1 MRSDKW
7 KTNHACKCIAS
18 NVITD
23 GDSLRILLQKSI
35 YSYGK
40 AVKLFEDIKGDS
52 MYHFHISMKAE
63 NAEYK
68 VVFTCL
74 DEKKVQLTRG
84 YLKEKDR
91 IVTPENTTVIEI
103 SVIGFA
109 KNQEGVVSAENIEL
123 DYIGPYEARLVTV
136 ATVGVDYETD
146 VPRTFEKNMTQNL
159 ERIDDIMREKKTDL
173 VVLTECVYS
182 RCVQCTVE
190 EGALSLTDEPI
201 RRFQAKAKEHGT
213 YLAFSIREKRDGRL
227 YNTGVLID
235 RKGNIAGTYSKTH
248 LTLSEYEEGLVPGED
263 IPVFQTDFGTVGI
276 AICWDMFF
284 PEMAKIYHL
293 EGADIICYPTAGF
306 DKERVDVR
314 ACDNGSFVITSAVH
328 ERCES
333 RIISPEGE
341 TLGDASEKGY
351 AIATI
356 DLNKP
361 YYLFWLSC
369 PSYTTRKNMY
379 LHERRPDLYKRY
391 NNITKL

>member
-1 MRSDKW
+1 MCLAVSSCDISLSV
-7 KTNHACKCIAS
+7 NQHPCIIQPA
-18 NVITD
+18 
-23 GDSLRILLQKSI
+23 
-35 YSYGK
+35 
-40 AVKLFEDIKGDS
+40 
-52 MYHFHISMKAE
+52 IS
-63 NAEYK
+63 
-68 VVFTCL
+68 
-74 DEKKVQLTRG
+74 
-84 YLKEKDR
+84 
-91 IVTPENTTVIEI
+91 
-103 SVIGFA
+103 
-109 KNQEGVVSAENIEL
+109 
-123 DYIGPYEARLVTV
+123 
-136 ATVGVDYETD
+136 
-146 VPRTFEKNMTQNL
+146 
-159 ERIDDIMREKKTDL
+159 
-173 VVLTECVYS
+173 
-182 RCVQCTVE
+182 
-190 EGALSLTDEPI
+190 
-201 RRFQAKAKEHGT
+201 
-213 YLAFSIREKRDGRL
+213 
-227 YNTGVLID
+227 
-235 RKGNIAGTYSKTH
+235 
-248 LTLSEYEEGLVPGED
+248 
-263 IPVFQTDFGTVGI
+263 
-276 AICWDMFF
+276 FF

>member
-7 KTNHACKCIAS
+7 TTDHTCKCIAS
-18 NVITD
+18 SVVTD
-23 GDSLRILLQKSI
+23 GDSLRIQLQKSV

-40 AVKLFEDIKGDS
+40 AVKLFEGIKESS
-52 MYHFHISMKAE
+52 MYRFHISMEAE

-68 VVFTCL
+68 IVFTCL
-74 DEKKVQLTRG
+74 DDKNVQLTRG
-84 YLKEKDR
+84 YLEETDR
-91 IVTPENTTVIEI
+91 IVTPENTTAIEI

-109 KNQEGVVSAENIEL
+109 KHQEGFVQAKQAELE
-123 DYIGPYEARLVTV
+123 YTGPYEARTITV

-159 ERIDDIMREKKTDL
+159 ERIDDIMRDKKADL
-173 VVLTECVYS
+173 VVMTECVYS
-182 RCVQCTVE
+182 RHVKCTE
-190 EGALSLTDEPI
+190 EEAALELTDEPI
-201 RRFQAKAKEHGT
+201 QRFQAKAKEHGV

-235 RKGNIAGTYSKTH
+235 RQGNIAGTYRKTH
-248 LTLSEYEEGLVPGED
+248 LTLSEYEEGIVPGEE

-284 PEMAKIYHL
+284 PEMSKIYHL

-306 DKERVDVR
+306 DRERLAVR
-314 ACDNGSFVITSAVH
+314 ACDNGSFLITSAVH
-328 ERCES
+328 QRCES
-333 RIISPEGE
+333 QIISPEGK
-341 TLGDASEKGY
+341 TLDDAEKKGY

-361 YYLFWLSC
+361 YYQYWLSC

-379 LHERRPDLYKRY
+379 LHERRPDLYIKY
-391 NNITKL
+391 NELAQL

>member
-1 MRSDKW
+1 MRADKW
-7 KTNHACKCIAS
+7 KTNDACKCIDS
-18 NVITD
+18 TVVTD
-23 GDSLRILLQKSI
+23 GDSLRILLRKSI

-40 AVKLFEDIKGDS
+40 AVKLFADIKGNS
-52 MYHFHISMKAE
+52 MYDFHISMGVE

-74 DEKKVQLTRG
+74 DEGGIQLTRG
-84 YLKEKDR
+84 YLEERDR
-91 IVTPENTTVIEI
+91 IVTPDNTCAIEI
-103 SVIGFA
+103 SIIGFS
-109 KNQEGVVSAENIEL
+109 KNREGIVRVSRVEL
-123 DYIGPYEARLVTV
+123 TYTGAYEPRLVTV

-146 VPRTFEKNMTQNL
+146 IPRTFEKNIAQNL
-159 ERIDDIMREKKTDL
+159 ERIDDIMREKKADL

-182 RCVQCTVE
+182 RCVKCTVE

-201 RRFQAKAKEHGT
+201 RRFQAKAKEYGT

-235 RKGNIAGTYSKTH
+235 RQGNIAGTYSKTH

-263 IPVFQTDFGTVGI
+263 IPVFKTDFGTVGI

-284 PEMAKIYHL
+284 TEMSKIYHL
-293 EGADIICYPTAGF
+293 EGAEIICYPTAGF
-306 DKERVDVR
+306 DEERVAVR

-341 TLGDASEKGY
+341 TLGEASEKGY
-351 AIATI
+351 EIATI

-361 YYLFWLSC
+361 YYLYWLSC
-369 PSYTTRKNMY
+369 PSFTTRKNMY

-391 NNITKL
+391 NINI